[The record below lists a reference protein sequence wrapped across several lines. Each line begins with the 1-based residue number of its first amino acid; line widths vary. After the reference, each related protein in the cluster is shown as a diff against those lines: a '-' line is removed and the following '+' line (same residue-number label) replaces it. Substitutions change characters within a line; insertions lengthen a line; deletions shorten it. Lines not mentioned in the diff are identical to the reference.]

1 MPTKNPRLN
10 VVMEDSLLYT
20 LKKLARR
27 DGVSISLKARDLLRE
42 ALADDEDSFWAET
55 AAERETSFSVEKAIP
70 HKKLWN
76 KN

>member
-1 MPTKNPRLN
+1 MPTKNPRVN
-10 VVMEDSLLYT
+10 VVMEDSVLYA

-27 DGVSISLKARDLLRE
+27 DGVSVSLKARDLLRE
-42 ALADDEDSFWAET
+42 ALADEEDAFWAAA

-76 KN
+76 NK

>member
-42 ALADDEDSFWAET
+42 ALADDEDSYWAET
-55 AAERETSFSVEKAIP
+55 AGERDASFSVEEAIP

-76 KN
+76 KK